1 MNRKKLIRIFVCI
14 ILVALIICL
23 VPLPVWHNMTLQGSQ
38 VNKEGE
44 VLGDATVKLRV
55 WKLHYLFKA
64 NHVKG
69 RDDYFKGK
77 LEIITGDS
85 TTTIDYLGTIFGPED
100 IQWTSLLY
108 YNSESN
114 SMCGGQLIFDKEFDT
129 FEIFIDDDRG
139 NTTCYVASEDEEMQ
153 PKDIL
158 ERFQRIGDSY
168 WDKE

>member
-38 VNKEGE
+38 VTKEGE

-55 WKLHYLFKA
+55 CKLHYLFKGK
-64 NHVKG
+64 HVKG
-69 RDDYFKGK
+69 R
-77 LEIITGDS
+77 
-85 TTTIDYLGTIFGPED
+85 
-100 IQWTSLLY
+100 
-108 YNSESN
+108 
-114 SMCGGQLIFDKEFDT
+114 
-129 FEIFIDDDRG
+129 DDRG

>member
-1 MNRKKLIRIFVCI
+1 M
-14 ILVALIICL
+14 
-23 VPLPVWHNMTLQGSQ
+23 
-38 VNKEGE
+38 
-44 VLGDATVKLRV
+44 
-55 WKLHYLFKA
+55 HYLFKA

-139 NTTCYVASEDEEMQ
+139 NTTCYVVSEDEDMRS
-153 PKDIL
+153 KDVL
-158 ERFQRIGDSY
+158 ERFQRIGNSY
-168 WDKE
+168 WEEE

>member
-69 RDDYFKGK
+69 RDDYFKGSREGINYPIK
-77 LEIITGDS
+77 INGDPPGS
-85 TTTIDYLGTIFGPED
+85 P
-100 IQWTSLLY
+100 
-108 YNSESN
+108 
-114 SMCGGQLIFDKEFDT
+114 
-129 FEIFIDDDRG
+129 FIV
-139 NTTCYVASEDEEMQ
+139 YIS
-153 PKDIL
+153 
-158 ERFQRIGDSY
+158 
-168 WDKE
+168 

>member
-1 MNRKKLIRIFVCI
+1 MNGKKLIRILVCVLLTVLIFCFVPFPI
-14 ILVALIICL
+14 
-23 VPLPVWHNMTLQGSQ
+23 WNNMTLQGSQ
-38 VNKEGE
+38 VTKEGE

-64 NHVKG
+64 DHVKG
-69 RDDYFKGK
+69 RDDYLKGTVK
-77 LEIITGDS
+77 IIAGDS

-100 IQWTSLLY
+100 IQWVSTLY

-114 SMCGGQLIFDKEFDT
+114 SMCGGQIIFDKEFDT
-129 FEIFIDDDRG
+129 FEIFINDDRG
-139 NTTCYVASEDEEMQ
+139 NTICYVASEDEEMQ
-153 PKDIL
+153 PNDIL